1 MKSIIRGSLFV
12 TALLALLA
20 VSALAQDEAEK
31 IKQQQKAELDAKVRV
46 EIAKAIGTQ
55 FGFETKVV
63 KGAPYSATA
72 EAETVQTLADGNRIR
87 NKTTTTIYRDSEGRT
102 RREIVGKAPGVA
114 AEVFISDPTSG
125 ANYSLY
131 PERRVAVK
139 SQPNLQLKLM
149 QEKVVAEQAA
159 KQKMQTG
166 ELPVAVSVEGRT
178 LRSDQLTDEQR
189 AIAEKKLRMA
199 IEMKA
204 VEEMKAGG
212 KIATV
217 NGGVMLKEKQVSKE
231 SLGQQMVEGV
241 MCEGRRSTVTIPANT
256 IGNELPINIVSEEW
270 YSPELQ
276 VLVLTKQNDPRMGET
291 TYRLTN
297 IHRNEPDRSMF
308 DVPSDYTIKEQGP
321 VPMMKKK
328 TEEQ

>member
-1 MKSIIRGSLFV
+1 MKSIIRGSLSV

-31 IKQQQKAELDAKVRV
+31 IKQKTELDTKVRV
-46 EIAKAIGTQ
+46 EISKAVGTQ

-63 KGAPYSATA
+63 KAAPYSATA
-72 EAETVQTLADGNRIR
+72 DAETVQTLADGNRIR

-102 RREIVGKAPGVA
+102 RREVTGNTPGVV
-114 AEVFISDPTSG
+114 AEIFISDPTIG

-166 ELPVAVSVEGRT
+166 EVPVTVNVEGQA
-178 LRSDQLTDEQR
+178 LRPDQLNDEQR
-189 AIAEKKLRMA
+189 AIAEKKMRMA
-199 IEMKA
+199 MEMKA

-217 NGGVMLKEKQVSKE
+217 NGSVMFKEKQVAKE

-241 MCEGRRSTVTIPANT
+241 MCEGRRSTITIPANT

-276 VLVLTKQNDPRMGET
+276 VLVLTKQSDPRMGET

-297 IHRNEPDRSMF
+297 IHRSEPDRSLF
-308 DVPSDYTIKEQGP
+308 EVPSDYSVKEQGL
-321 VPMMKKK
+321 VPAMKKR

>member
-1 MKSIIRGSLFV
+1 MKSIIRGSLSV

-31 IKQQQKAELDAKVRV
+31 IKQKTELDTKVRV
-46 EIAKAIGTQ
+46 EISKAVGTQ

-63 KGAPYSATA
+63 KASPYSATA
-72 EAETVQTLADGNRIR
+72 DAETVQTLADGNRIR

-102 RREIVGKAPGVA
+102 RREVTGNTPGVV
-114 AEVFISDPTSG
+114 AEIFISDPTIG

-166 ELPVAVSVEGRT
+166 EIPVTVNVEGQA
-178 LRSDQLTDEQR
+178 LRPDQLNDEQR

-199 IEMKA
+199 MEIKA
-204 VEEMKAGG
+204 VEEMRAGG

-217 NGGVMLKEKQVSKE
+217 NGSVMFKEKQVAKE

-241 MCEGRRSTVTIPANT
+241 MCEGRRSTITIPANT

-276 VLVLTKQNDPRMGET
+276 VLVLTKQSDPRMGET

-297 IHRNEPDRSMF
+297 IHRSEPDRSLF
-308 DVPSDYTIKEQGP
+308 EVPSDYSVKEQGL
-321 VPMMKKK
+321 VPAMKKR